1 MAGLIFYNFVM
12 EQQKKN
18 ISKKIKGNIT
28 KTHILVSICVLP
40 FLIAYLFVISVW
52 FGFWGPVPDTDEL
65 TTIQNHVASQLYSS
79 DGKLMGTYF
88 LQNRNEV
95 SLDEINPVMTRALI
109 AVEDARFYEHNGVD
123 ARALA
128 RVFVKTILLGQDA
141 GGGSTITQQLAKNIY
156 PREGNGWI
164 HLTADKVR
172 EMMIARR
179 LERVYDKD
187 KILELYLNSVSFG
200 EEVYGVEMAAQRFF
214 SKDASELNTQEAA
227 ALAGMLKATSWYN
240 PRNHPERAKQRRNV
254 VLLQMQRY
262 GSMDPSVADSVMA
275 LPMEVNYNRL
285 SSNNGPAA
293 YFSEHIR
300 QEMLKVLKSEPALDG
315 NQYNLYTDGLII
327 NTTVDSRVQEAAE
340 KAVSAQ
346 MKELQ
351 SAFNRQVDR
360 NPIFDDRQDSDIL
373 YAWRQ
378 SSHYKQLK
386 SAGVSDTKID
396 SILHQ
401 PVEMDLF
408 NWDGYQ
414 QKTITPYDSLRHY
427 LTFLNS
433 GFFAMNPHNGRVLA
447 WVGGINHKHFKYD
460 HVKSKRQ
467 VGSAFKPIVY
477 AAALE
482 SGMRPCDY
490 RRNILTT
497 YEQYEEWTPRNHADE
512 YGGRYSLSAAL
523 AHSYNTIAVDL
534 LMETG
539 ISRVRETAYKM
550 GIRSDIPAEPSI
562 ALGTAEVSLMELV
575 TAYSTFLNEGRPAT
589 PQLITTVYN
598 SRGDLIYDFRPEV
611 TDASENSTEQESLS
625 PRTASTMV
633 KMLEKVV
640 NEGTGYRLRSRFGI
654 THALAGKTG
663 TTQDYTDGWF
673 LGMTPNMVFGS
684 WVGGWNYRVR
694 FTGNLGYA
702 SQTALPI
709 VGRFLQ
715 NLQDYPEY
723 EQPNS
728 FHANQTNLSY
738 RLSCPDFRPDK
749 LSDRLR
755 DFFSGRDE
763 DEARVEGEDDKGKSI
778 FGRIRSIF
786 KKDDSESDDS
796 QDN

>member
-1 MAGLIFYNFVM
+1 M
-12 EQQKKN
+12 EQLKHILRKIKNN
-18 ISKKIKGNIT
+18 ISK
-28 KTHILVSICVLP
+28 THIWILICVFP
-40 FLIAYLFVISVW
+40 FILAYLFIISVW
-52 FGFWGPVPDTDEL
+52 LGFWGPVPGTDEL
-65 TTIQNHVASQLYSS
+65 TTIQNHEASQLYSS
-79 DGKLMGTYF
+79 DGKLLGTYY

-95 SLDEINPVMTRALI
+95 TLDEINPAMTRALI

-123 ARALA
+123 TRALV
-128 RVFVKTILLGQDA
+128 RVAVKTILLGQDT

-156 PREGNGWI
+156 PREGSGLI
-164 HLTADKVR
+164 HLVADKLR

-179 LERVYDKD
+179 LERAYDKD

-200 EEVYGVEMAAQRFF
+200 EEVFGVEMAAQRFF
-214 SKDASELNTQEAA
+214 SKDASELNIQEAA
-227 ALAGMLKATSWYN
+227 TLAGMLKATSWYN

-254 VLLQMQRY
+254 VLLQMERF
-262 GSMDPSVADSVMA
+262 GSMQAGVADSVMA
-275 LPMEVNYNRL
+275 LPLEVNYNRL
-285 SSNNGPAA
+285 SADNGPAS

-300 QEMLKVLKSEPALDG
+300 QEMLNLLKSEPSLDG

-327 NTTVDSRVQEAAE
+327 NTSVDSRVQNAAE

-351 SAFNRQVDR
+351 AALDRQIERV
-360 NPIFDDRQDSDIL
+360 PIFDDENDSDIQ

-378 SSHYKQLK
+378 SGHYKKLK
-386 SAGVSDTKID
+386 SSGMSEAKID

-401 PVEMDLF
+401 PVEMELF
-408 NWDGYQ
+408 TWDGYE
-414 QKTITPYDSLRHY
+414 QKSVTPYDSLRHY

-433 GFFAMNPHNGRVLA
+433 GFIAMNPHDGQVLA

-490 RRNILTT
+490 RRNVLTT

-539 ISRVRETAYKM
+539 ISRVQETAYRM
-550 GIRSDIPAEPSI
+550 GIESNIPAEPSI
-562 ALGTAEVSLMELV
+562 ALGTAEVSLIELV
-575 TAYSTFLNEGRPAT
+575 TAYSSFLNEGKPAK

-598 SRGDLIYDFRPEV
+598 SSGELIYDFRPEE
-611 TDASENSTEQESLS
+611 SESSESVDVQESIS

-640 NEGTGYRLRSRFGI
+640 NEGTGYRLRTIYGI
-654 THALAGKTG
+654 NHALAGKTG

-673 LGMTPNMVFGS
+673 VGMTPDMVFGS
-684 WVGGWNYRVR
+684 WVGGWNYRIR
-694 FTGNLGYA
+694 FTGNMGYA

-715 NLQDYPEY
+715 NLQQYPAY
-723 EQPNS
+723 EQPTR
-728 FHANQTNLSY
+728 FHDNQTNLSY
-738 RLSCPDFRPDK
+738 RLNCPDFRPDK
-749 LSDRLR
+749 FSDRLR
-755 DFFSGRDE
+755 DFFSGRDD
-763 DEARVEGEDDKGKSI
+763 DEAEMENGDREKEGL

-786 KKDDSESDDS
+786 SRERNNENDDN